1 MDFVINIE
9 PSMNWLSIDSS
20 GLESQSY
27 GPLIQCNSGS
37 IADTN

>member
-1 MDFVINIE
+1 MDFAINIE

-20 GLESQSY
+20 GLKSKSY
-27 GPLIQCNSGS
+27 GSLIQCNSGS